1 MTSGLHLQLQREQ
14 RRRLWLAAIAVAV
27 LLSMLLASLSLGVHR
42 IAIGDT
48 LRILSSCLWPHEAIP
63 AALESQRTVLL
74 ELRLPRSLMA
84 LVSGAGLALS
94 GAAMQGITRNPLVS
108 PYTVGISPAAAF
120 GASLAILAGAG
131 NVMQGPYLIVAAAFF
146 CAVGCAAMV
155 LTFAALRGVSAT
167 MLVLCGV
174 GLTYLFGA
182 LTASVQ
188 FIASEQQLAAIV
200 QWSFGSL
207 NGITWRELGI
217 TGAVLLVCAPVLLAH
232 AWALN
237 AFAAGGDDTAA
248 TLGFAVRR
256 VRATVTVTAVM
267 ITAAIVSFTGVIGF
281 VGLVAPHIA
290 RLLSGGD
297 HRWLLPCSALT
308 GAALVL
314 AADMA
319 GRLLF
324 APVIIPVGI
333 VVAYIGVPL
342 FLHLLL
348 SNRKKGELQC

>member
-1 MTSGLHLQLQREQ
+1 MTLATIALQQRLRQEQ
-14 RRRLWLAAIAVAV
+14 RRRWILAAAATALVV
-27 LLSMLLASLSLGVHR
+27 MLMLASLCLGAR
-42 IAIGDT
+42 DMGPGEA
-48 LRILSSCLWPHEAIP
+48 LRILLSTLVPIDVAQ
-63 AALESQRTVLL
+63 AQRAVLL
-74 ELRLPRSLMA
+74 ELRLPRTAMA
-84 LVSGAGLALS
+84 LLAGAGLALS

-120 GASLAILAGAG
+120 GASLAILAGATG
-131 NVMQGPYLIVAAAFF
+131 YAWGPYVIVAAAFA

-155 LTFAALRGVSAT
+155 LAFASLRGVSAT
-167 MLVLCGV
+167 MLVLGGV

-188 FIASEQQLAAIV
+188 FVASEQQLAAIV

-207 NGITWRELGI
+207 NGITWREVAVAGI
-217 TGAVLLVCAPVLLAH
+217 AVLACAPVLLAH

-248 TLGFAVRR
+248 ALGFSVRR
-256 VRATVTVTAVM
+256 VRIAVTIAAVM
-267 ITAAIVSFTGVIGF
+267 STAAIVSFTGVIGF

-290 RLLSGGD
+290 RLLAGGD
-297 HRWLLPCSALT
+297 HRWLLPLSAAV

-348 SNRKKGELQC
+348 SGRHKGEL

>member
-1 MTSGLHLQLQREQ
+1 MTASLMQRLRRER
-14 RRRLWLAAIAVAV
+14 RRRLS
-27 LLSMLLASLSLGVHR
+27 LLITVVTLVMLLALASLCLGAR
-42 IAIGDT
+42 GMGPGEA
-48 LRILSSCLWPHEAIP
+48 LRILLSAVFPVDVPDA
-63 AALESQRTVLL
+63 QRAVLL
-74 ELRLPRSLMA
+74 ELRLPRTVMA
-84 LVSGAGLALS
+84 LIAGAGLALS

-131 NVMQGPYLIVAAAFF
+131 GHVFGPYLIVAAAFA

-155 LTFAALRGVSAT
+155 LAFASLRGVSAT
-167 MLVLCGV
+167 MLVLGGV

-207 NGITWRELGI
+207 NGITWREVTVAGVV
-217 TGAVLLVCAPVLLAH
+217 VLACAPVLLAH

-237 AFAAGGDDTAA
+237 AFAAGGDETAA
-248 TLGFAVRR
+248 ALGFSVRR
-256 VRATVTVTAVM
+256 VRIVVTVAAVM
-267 ITAAIVSFTGVIGF
+267 STAAIVSFTGVIGF

-290 RLLSGGD
+290 RLLTGGD
-297 HRWLLPCSALT
+297 HRRLLPLAAAT
-308 GAALVL
+308 GALLVL

-348 SNRKKGELQC
+348 SSRHKGEL